1 MANTINRRESHTR
14 SIVKTMSW
22 RILATITT
30 TILVYIFTKD
40 FTIAIEVGG
49 LEAVAKLLFY
59 YFHERVW
66 STVKWGV
73 AD

>member
-1 MANTINRRESHTR
+1 
-14 SIVKTMSW
+14 MSW
-22 RILATITT
+22 RILATLTT
-30 TILVYIFTKD
+30 TVLVYVFTND

-49 LEAVAKLLFY
+49 LEAIVKLLFY

-73 AD
+73 ED

>member
-1 MANTINRRESHTR
+1 MGNNIIRRESHRR

-22 RILATITT
+22 RILATLTT
-30 TILVYIFTKD
+30 TVLVYVFTND

-49 LEAVAKLLFY
+49 LEAIVKLLFY

-73 AD
+73 ED

>member
-1 MANTINRRESHTR
+1 MANTNNRRESHTR

-66 STVKWGV
+66 STVRWGV
-73 AD
+73 AE